1 MSNFTRAE
9 IDADIAM
16 LTNKISL
23 GGRIIPSNSDLLKKC
38 FFIPIVSIFLSVFST
53 WVLYFI
59 DSSKYSYISSE
70 GYANYLVSEGWVVIV
85 PTAIIGLF
93 FSFMVYNNLIMY
105 LTLSEE
111 LRENS
116 LVLRHLRKVVKRTV
130 ALLLVIMLISAI
142 LSGFISWLAFG
153 VPAAELALFFIVNLV
168 VGMEINRLGAGLA
181 LEKISSVIK
190 KI

>member
-116 LVLRHLRKVVKRTV
+116 LVLRRLRKVVKRTV